1 MIDNETRLK
10 NAWYQSDGK
19 SNLCSSTDAEIFTK
33 ERRSCMGMT
42 GMAEETNV
50 VEKKSYHKGYAAGHL
65 KGDALKKYDL
75 EVENREVIEAYD
87 RWLFAPNAV
96 EKEEAYTAYT
106 SLLWEKLKFLIK
118 DHIQMHHFNYNKE
131 LFEDL
136 MSSGKVAIFEKVATY
151 DPRQS
156 MPASYFGPKIDE
168 LLKKCNHSDTHL
180 TDHYLSMAAV
190 LNKAAREAGFADC
203 MDPELTPVVLHL
215 ISGVSLKTVV
225 NTLNQLSINHQ
236 SIDDEHS
243 KQISGFTTSPEED
256 FIKSE
261 NEKFL
266 LDAVNSLSKY
276 EQFIFFKS
284 SVDVEQDSKG
294 KERHW
299 STRRICKYLSDPE
312 ILEHFGLTKA
322 PDNNKVARDIEIARK
337 KLMHYGNMRERFSY
351 KPKKKTTAYE
361 DYEQAGM
368 DELEEAILSDIQT
381 L

>member
-1 MIDNETRLK
+1 MSEKAVTEAEK
-10 NAWYQSDGK
+10 EGK
-19 SNLCSSTDAEIFTK
+19 P
-33 ERRSCMGMT
+33 
-42 GMAEETNV
+42 
-50 VEKKSYHKGYAAGHL
+50 YHKGYAAGHL
-65 KGDALKKYDL
+65 KGDALHKYDL
-75 EVENREVIEAYD
+75 DIENKDVIEAYD
-87 RWLFAPNAV
+87 RWKSEELENTKAEEEFGTNAI
-96 EKEEAYTAYT
+96 KKDDAYIAYT
-106 SLLWEKLKFLIK
+106 SLLWEKLVYLIK
-118 DHIQMHHFNYNKE
+118 DHIQMHHFNYNQE

-136 MSSGKVAIFEKVATY
+136 MSSGKVAIFEKVGTY

-180 TDHYLSMAAV
+180 TDHYLSMAAI
-190 LNKAAREAGFADC
+190 LNKAAKEAGFVDC
-203 MDPELTPVVLHL
+203 MDSELTPVVLHL
-215 ISGVSLKTVV
+215 ISGISLKTVV

-236 SIDDEHS
+236 SIDDENT
-243 KQISGFTTSPEED
+243 KQISGFFTSPEEN

-266 LDAVNSLSKY
+266 QAAVNSLSKY

-284 SVDVEQDSKG
+284 CVDVEQDSKG
-294 KERHW
+294 KERYW
-299 STRRICKYLSDPE
+299 STRRICKFLSDPE
-312 ILEHFGLTKA
+312 VMEHFGLSKA

-351 KPKKKTTAYE
+351 KPKEKATAYD

-368 DELEEAILSDIQT
+368 DEIEDAILSDIQV